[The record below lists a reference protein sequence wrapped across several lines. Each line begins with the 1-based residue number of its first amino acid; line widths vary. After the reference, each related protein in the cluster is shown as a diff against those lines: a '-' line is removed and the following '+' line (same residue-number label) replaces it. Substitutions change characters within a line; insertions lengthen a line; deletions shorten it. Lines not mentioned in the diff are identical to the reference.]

1 MPFESPATPE
11 YVRPEPPLRARAGMK
26 AIAWMGALVTLAGA
40 AQHAEAAPKKTSEKK
55 EVAQLRYEGTM
66 RELPRRDDLDIEKM
80 ERKALPDGKVVT
92 VYEGTHLL
100 SDDEVKEE
108 RVLDVHVFEDG
119 DANVQG
125 DDRWSECQI
134 IVKTYNDATR
144 AKDFGYLCLDSAS
157 DARASGVHMDSPV
170 GAYDF
175 YGPTDKEWNK
185 KGAAPKTGDD
195 WTLFELNNLY
205 WAVKGLKETGMDQSD
220 AAQYLAK
227 EFRGK
232 VATAQS
238 HEKRKPINQ
247 DVLDEL
253 K

>member
-1 MPFESPATPE
+1 MSFESPFPTE
-11 YVRPEPPLRARAGMK
+11 VERPEPPMRAKVGMK
-26 AIAWMGALVTLAGA
+26 AIAWMGALMTLAGA
-40 AQHAEAAPKKTSEKK
+40 AEHAEAGPKKGAEKK
-55 EVAQLRYEGTM
+55 EATPFKYEGTM
-66 RELPRRDDLDIEKM
+66 RELPRRDDLDIEHV
-80 ERKALPDGKVVT
+80 ERKELPDGKVVT

-100 SDDEVKEE
+100 PDDEVKEE
-108 RVLDVHVFEDG
+108 RVLDVHVRHDPDSKVRG
-119 DANVQG
+119 DE
-125 DDRWSECQI
+125 RWSECQI

-175 YGPTDKEWNK
+175 YGPKDKEWNK

-195 WTLFELNNLY
+195 WTLYELNNLY
-205 WAVKGLKETGMDQSD
+205 WAVKGLKETGEDQSD

-227 EFRGK
+227 EFRAK
-232 VATAQS
+232 VAVAQS